1 MKKRMARREL
11 LLAGA
16 ALAVGSGLGGSLG
29 GGLGRALAQGEPRV
43 IELVA
48 RRFVYEPNEVTLK
61 VGEPVVIAVRALDFV
76 HGMNIP
82 DLGQRF
88 DLVPGMVTRIELQPK
103 VPGVIAFVCDNF
115 CGEGHE
121 QMHGRFVVKA

>member
-1 MKKRMARREL
+1 MTKRMARREL

-16 ALAVGSGLGGSLG
+16 ALAVGGSMG
-29 GGLGRALAQGEPRV
+29 AGLGRAVAQSEPRL

-48 RRFVYEPNEVTLK
+48 RRFIYEPHEVALK
-61 VGEPVVIAVRALDFV
+61 VGEPVVIAVRSLDFV

-82 DLGQRF
+82 DLGKRF
-88 DLVPGMVTRIELQPK
+88 DLVPGIVTRIELQPK

>member
-1 MKKRMARREL
+1 MKQRMARREL

-16 ALAVGSGLGGSLG
+16 ALAVGGSLG
-29 GGLGRALAQGEPRV
+29 GGLGRALAQSEPRV

-48 RRFVYEPNEVTLK
+48 RRFVYEPNEVVLK
-61 VGEPVVIAVRALDFV
+61 VGEPVVIAVRSLDFV

-82 DLGQRF
+82 ELGKRF